1 MTTQQIPPGSHQA
14 QARLVPGRQHSTSCS
29 STGLLFSR
37 WAPETD
43 FQPAES
49 RELAQKPPQPP
60 STAWSLPLTSNSST
74 PVMFML
80 CHTPSCHQRN
90 DKCIKK
96 QGAAL
101 GGCLLLW
108 LQTIHLADQNS
119 ACLSLPP
126 REHWITGIRSCY
138 QHQPA
143 RGRPGGL
150 LQTQQEHFLALLR
163 ALVHFVTL
171 SARKEL
177 SGLNFV
183 EPEATS

>member
-1 MTTQQIPPGSHQA
+1 MIPSKLRYLGKSLSVTAQSLHREQRYWRQTYPCSPPCASAVTTQQIPPGSHQA
-14 QARLVPGRQHSTSCS
+14 EARLVPGRQHSTSCS

-37 WAPETD
+37 WARETD

-60 STAWSLPLTSNSST
+60 STAWSLPLTSSSSSL
-74 PVMFML
+74 VMFML
-80 CHTPSCHQRN
+80 CHTPSCHRRN

-119 ACLSLPP
+119 ACLCLFSQGN
-126 REHWITGIRSCY
+126 TG
-138 QHQPA
+138 
-143 RGRPGGL
+143 
-150 LQTQQEHFLALLR
+150 LQ
-163 ALVHFVTL
+163 
-171 SARKEL
+171 
-177 SGLNFV
+177 G
-183 EPEATS
+183 